1 MKKFSKL
8 AGKGPKAR
16 ESRDPEQEAARAL
29 EAARRETA
37 ERLGGTRMDPAAGAP
52 SFGAGREAGPSPQQH
67 APPARPTPPAHAP
80 PPSSRSAPPPPSTP
94 QPSAPRDFLG
104 SAPPPASAGPGSFS
118 TPNLGG
124 GATPSDERRAI
135 TDMALEDLQRQRQAA
150 AAESPAVV
158 RPARI
163 PEDEYER
170 RRPPAPGESLPGVPP
185 PHIPSED
192 LRDQALREILE
203 RKERLDREYRER
215 QAQKQADAGVAPAP
229 SGPKTKLHGLARK
242 KKALADAG
250 PEAAAPRQ
258 TEPQVAPEPT
268 TQVAP
273 EPTTME
279 DELVE
284 EALVGIKG
292 VGPAIRKAL
301 MSRFDSVQAI
311 RDADTAELTEVN
323 GIGPALASRIK
334 ASL

>member
-1 MKKFSKL
+1 
-8 AGKGPKAR
+8 
-16 ESRDPEQEAARAL
+16 
-29 EAARRETA
+29 
-37 ERLGGTRMDPAAGAP
+37 
-52 SFGAGREAGPSPQQH
+52 
-67 APPARPTPPAHAP
+67 
-80 PPSSRSAPPPPSTP
+80 
-94 QPSAPRDFLG
+94 
-104 SAPPPASAGPGSFS
+104 
-118 TPNLGG
+118 
-124 GATPSDERRAI
+124 
-135 TDMALEDLQRQRQAA
+135 MALEDLQRQRQAA

-158 RPARI
+158 QPARI

-185 PHIPSED
+185 PHIPPED

-250 PEAAAPRQ
+250 PQAAAPPETQ
-258 TEPQVAPEPT
+258 PQA
-268 TQVAP
+268 AP

-301 MSRFDSVQAI
+301 MDRFDSVQAI
-311 RDADTAELTEVN
+311 RNAGTEELTEVN

-334 ASL
+334 TSL